1 MATIALVV
9 SIVALLVAIGSAGY
23 TRRQAT
29 AAEGSL
35 TIERERR
42 LEERRPR
49 LTGMFFVSGVN
60 AKQYGLRITLDSD
73 EPLAGL
79 DVTISEEGQGIE
91 FNPRTYGV
99 VSPHPNELALR
110 AFSHDIIGGPAGL
123 KPHSSVTWAASVPE
137 KHPEHVRLDVA
148 CHGAGGERWDVV
160 VDADVEPR
168 IANTV
173 R

>member
-9 SIVALLVAIGSAGY
+9 SIVALLVAVASAGY

-49 LTGMFFVSGVN
+49 LTGRFFTFGGG
-60 AKQYGLRITLDSD
+60 QYGLRITLDSD

-79 DVTISEEGQGIE
+79 DVTISEDGRGIE
-91 FNPRTYGV
+91 FNPRIYGV
-99 VSPHPNELALR
+99 VPPRPGELAFR
-110 AFSHDIIGGPAGL
+110 AFSYEITGEPAGL
-123 KPHSSVTWAASVPE
+123 KPHASIMWAASVPE
-137 KHPEHVRLDVA
+137 QHPQHVRLDVA